1 MIHTWSLHLANY
13 IGNELKLD
21 NRKIVIVSYGT
32 EVLIGALIKLV
43 AFILIPFILGVF
55 KLFATAYIS
64 FALLR
69 LPSGGV
75 HCSAF
80 YRCLITSTITYLGI
94 ALIAK
99 YLATLNMPSIEVLWV
114 VLLMALIV
122 FIKLAPVD
130 VKEKPIR
137 STLRRKRLKFISCL
151 MVIVIFVVFLFWQPG
166 HDITWATSLA
176 ILFQVFT
183 LTKAGHSFFGW
194 VDKII

>member
-1 MIHTWSLHLANY
+1 MIHTWSLNISNY
-13 IGNELKLD
+13 IGKELNLD
-21 NRKIVIVSYGT
+21 NRKILIISYGT
-32 EVLIGALIKLV
+32 EVIIGAFIKLAV
-43 AFILIPFILGVF
+43 FIIIPLILGVF

-80 YRCLITSTITYLGI
+80 YRCLIISTSVYLGI

-99 YLATLNMPSIEVLWV
+99 YLATLSINSIELLWL
-114 VLLMALIV
+114 VLLMAIIV

-137 STLRRKRLKFISCL
+137 SILRRKILKYISCL
-151 MVIVIFVVFLFWQPG
+151 MVIAIFIVTYFWQPD
-166 HDITWATSLA
+166 HDITWAISLA
-176 ILFQVFT
+176 ISFQVFT

-194 VDKII
+194 VDNII